1 MTNGSDFDLKDRT
14 KVFALRVITMFV
26 KLPKSDVARVLGRQ
40 VLRSGTS
47 VGANYREADEARSK
61 AEFIAK
67 MGDSMRE
74 LSETEYWLELLVES
88 QTVTSEKMTA
98 LLEETRQLKLIFAS
112 IIRKARDK
120 QAPK

>member
-1 MTNGSDFDLKDRT
+1 MTSRSDIDLKDRT
-14 KVFALRVITMFV
+14 KAFALRVIVMFA

-67 MGDSMRE
+67 MGDSLRD

-88 QTVTSEKMTA
+88 QTVKTKKMTA
-98 LLEETRQLKLIFAS
+98 LLDETRQLKLIFAT
-112 IIRKARDK
+112 IIRKARDTK
-120 QAPK
+120 GPK